1 MNFHA
6 SLHEPLKFRKK
17 KLFQRTP
24 KKNLISR
31 APLKIACDAHQDFK
45 SFKNLE
51 HKNLDDKRFPKSF
64 RESLKG

>member
-1 MNFHA
+1 MNLHKIHA

-17 KLFQRTP
+17 KLFQRTL
-24 KKNLISR
+24 KKILISR

-45 SFKNLE
+45 SFKNL
-51 HKNLDDKRFPKSF
+51 DDKRFPKSF